1 MSDFRLK
8 NFETLQS
15 LCKRRGYVFQNAEIY
30 GGLNAC
36 WDYGPLGVQLKR
48 NLADL
53 WWKTMVR
60 RSDIV
65 GMDSAILSHQEV
77 LKASGH
83 ISAFTDPLVD
93 CLDCKYRFRLE
104 DKKICPKCGSQK
116 TTKPRP
122 FNLMFKT
129 HAGSIEDQGAV
140 VYLRPETAQG
150 IYVQFLNVQIS
161 SRKTLPFGVAQI
173 GKAFRNEIT
182 PGPFTF
188 RTREFEQMEM
198 QYFIKPEESSQWFKY
213 WKEMRFQFYEGVL
226 KNIRFREHAK
236 GELAHYASQAVD
248 IEYDFPIGWQEL
260 EGVHDRGQY
269 DVKMHQA
276 GSRKNLSY
284 STSTGD
290 KFAPHVIETSVGL
303 DRLWLALL
311 CESYKESALEGGEK
325 RVVLALPKNLAPF
338 QAAFLPL
345 SKKEPLTAL
354 ALKLRDQYAGKY
366 FVDYDSSGSIGKR
379 YRRQDEIGT
388 PFCVTVDFESLQDH
402 QVTVRDRDKMTQDRV
417 AMDQL
422 TAYLSQKL

>member
-1 MSDFRLK
+1 MSVCGLK
-8 NFETLQS
+8 SFETLQS

-53 WWKTMVR
+53 WWKTMLR

-65 GMDSAILSHQEV
+65 GLDSSILSHQEV

-83 ISAFTDPLVD
+83 VSAFTDPLVD
-93 CLDCKYRFRLE
+93 CLKCKHRFRLE
-104 DKKICPKCGSQK
+104 DKKQCPQCGSQK
-116 TTKPRP
+116 TTEPRP

-150 IYVQFLNVQIS
+150 IYVQFLNIQTS
-161 SRKTLPFGVAQI
+161 MRRKLPFGVAQI

-198 QYFIKPEESSQWFKY
+198 QYFINPEESAKWYNY
-213 WKEMRFQFYEGVL
+213 WKETRLQFYKGIL
-226 KNIRFREHAK
+226 KNIRCREHSK
-236 GELAHYASQAVD
+236 DELAHYASQAVD
-248 IEYDFPIGWQEL
+248 IEYHFPIGWKEL
-260 EGVHDRGQY
+260 EGIHDRGQY
-269 DVKMHQA
+269 DVRMHQE

-290 KFAPHVIETSVGL
+290 KLIPHVVETSIGL
-303 DRLWLALL
+303 DRFWLALL
-311 CESYKESALEGGEK
+311 CESYREEELEGGEK
-325 RVVLALPKNLAPF
+325 RVVLALPKSLSPI
-338 QAAFLPL
+338 QIAFLPL
-345 SKKEPLTAL
+345 SKKEPLQAL
-354 ALKLRDQYAGKY
+354 ALQLRDQCMGKY
-366 FVDYDSSGSIGKR
+366 FVDYDETGSIGKR

-388 PFCVTVDFESLQDH
+388 PLCVTVDFESLKDH
-402 QVTVRDRDKMTQDRV
+402 QVTVRDRDKMTQARV
-417 AMDQL
+417 AVDQL
-422 TAYLSQKL
+422 KTYLDQKL